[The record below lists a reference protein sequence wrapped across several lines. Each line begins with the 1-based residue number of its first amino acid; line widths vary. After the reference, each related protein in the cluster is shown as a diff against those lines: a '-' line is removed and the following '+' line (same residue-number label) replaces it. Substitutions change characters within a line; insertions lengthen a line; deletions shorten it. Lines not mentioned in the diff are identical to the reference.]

1 LPPAIEVQLKQRSIP
16 DAIAIVASQETK
28 EQTHTLK
35 SRKNGR
41 KKEEN
46 KNTFFQTFSS
56 KTAKKRKRNPHS
68 FKLSLSLSLSRQKTT
83 RKRKRK
89 PLSFKLPL
97 QRMKERKKQKTK
109 KQFLSNSLFKESKKK
124 KRVTLS
130 FKLSLQ
136 RVQVKEE
143 EKQTSFQ
150 SHFTHLFLLLSFFLL
165 IFLRRV
171 RKTKITL
178 CFDGYL
184 ILLITPGSSLFT
196 LSEEENRRV
205 WDVSL
210 GEV

>member
-1 LPPAIEVQLKQRSIP
+1 
-16 DAIAIVASQETK
+16 
-28 EQTHTLK
+28 
-35 SRKNGR
+35 
-41 KKEEN
+41 
-46 KNTFFQTFSS
+46 
-56 KTAKKRKRNPHS
+56 
-68 FKLSLSLSLSRQKTT
+68 
-83 RKRKRK
+83 
-89 PLSFKLPL
+89 
-97 QRMKERKKQKTK
+97 MKERKKQKTK

-130 FKLSLQ
+130 FKLSIQ

-150 SHFTHLFLLLSFFLL
+150 SHFTHLFL
-165 IFLRRV
+165 RRA